1 MMACDR
7 INNLQD
13 IPRIGEKMAKRFVDH
28 FGSEEDALDAI
39 LGGDIA
45 SISGVEGVGQRYA
58 ISLVHEVRAQVED
71 VSISDFLKTKEALNI
86 YEQLLDLIRQF
97 AHTRYAKDKLHIYFP
112 YPETKRDKIEEV
124 RGSVSY
130 YMDIAALLNDDNEF
144 LKLLPQIKS
153 LNLKYV
159 LPKVRECAILTADHS
174 EFEYVRTRFG
184 DLIDVQLVSNL
195 SEFVD
200 SARGYSHVIAVDDNF
215 LVFDLPEDI
224 EPEFVTDLHKMEDWK
239 IVPEREIGFFA
250 KNLAS
255 IECAIAVIQR
265 IRSAGVRFFE
275 ELDDSDLETL
285 RTTLSLID
293 GSGDVKIGADPD
305 IGRLSGIL
313 ENMDRCVSTALNDAN
328 TRLDRCLSESKLTL
342 SGQDMLKVMNGS
354 MELKDLLEKE
364 VYQSYRSVIREA
376 KEQVSCQLG
385 LIKTELV
392 LVESLFP
399 DEITHPVEV
408 DPEGLDALKQHVKQL
423 LHKKKIEH
431 KRNISKTLHD
441 YHDIVQKMVR
451 EVLDFDVGFAIG
463 CFANEYGLNMPELIK
478 GNGIGFVGGE
488 NLFLRSRHGSVVPI
502 DYSVG
507 ENTYSP
513 EGRGRVVLLSGVNS
527 GGKSSMLELIAQCVI
542 LAHMGFPTP
551 ARCLEIGLTDGLY
564 YFAKS
569 KGTLDAGAFETTLR
583 EFAVVA
589 DDSSKVVLADELE
602 SITEPGA
609 SARIIA
615 GILEVLCDNKNSTA
629 VFVSHLSELILENTK
644 CSVRVDGIEAR
655 GLDSELNLIVDRTPR
670 YNYIAKSTP
679 ELIVERL
686 ARKTM
691 GGEKAFYERLRG
703 KF

>member
-1 MMACDR
+1 M
-7 INNLQD
+7 NNLRD
-13 IPRIGEKMAKRFVDH
+13 IPRIGEKMEQRFVEY
-28 FGSEEDALDAI
+28 FGSEDAALDAI
-39 LGGDIA
+39 LEGDIS

-58 ISLVHEVRAQVED
+58 ISLVHEVRAQMED
-71 VSISDFLKTKEALNI
+71 VSISDFLKTKEAVDI
-86 YEQLLDLIRQF
+86 YERLLDLIQQF
-97 AHTRYAKDKLHIYFP
+97 AHTQYAKDKLHIYFP
-112 YPETKRDKIEEV
+112 YPESKKDKIEEV
-124 RGSVSY
+124 RESISY
-130 YMDIAALLNDDNEF
+130 YIDIAELLNDDNEF

-153 LNLKYV
+153 LKLKYT
-159 LPKVRECAILTADHS
+159 LPRVRENAILATDHS
-174 EFEYVRTRFG
+174 EFEYARTRFG
-184 DLIDVQLVSNL
+184 DMIDVQLVSNL

-200 SARGYSHVIAVDDNF
+200 SARGYSHVIAADDSF
-215 LVFDLPEDI
+215 LGFDFPEDI
-224 EPEFVTDLHKMEDWK
+224 EPEFVVDLQKMEEWK
-239 IVPEREIGFFA
+239 IVPERKIGFFA

-255 IECAIAVIQR
+255 IESAIAVIRR
-265 IRSAGVRFFE
+265 IRSAGVLFFE
-275 ELDDSDLETL
+275 ELDDRELETL
-285 RTTLSLID
+285 STTLSLID
-293 GSGDVKIGADPD
+293 ESGDVKTDADPD
-305 IGRLSGIL
+305 IGRLSSIL
-313 ENMDRCVSTALNDAN
+313 ENMDSCISTVLNDAN

-342 SGQDMLKVMNGS
+342 SGQDMLKVMNGN

-364 VYQSYRSVIREA
+364 VYQSYRAVIRDA
-376 KEQVSCQLG
+376 KEQVSGQLKFM
-385 LIKTELV
+385 KTEVLLV
-392 LVESLFP
+392 DSLFP

-423 LHKKKIEH
+423 LHRKKIEH

-441 YHDIVQKMVR
+441 YHDVVQKMVR
-451 EVLDFDVGFAIG
+451 EVLDFDVGFTIG
-463 CFANEYGLNMPELIK
+463 CFAHEYGLMMPKLIK
-478 GNGIGFVGGE
+478 SNGIGFVGGE
-488 NLFLRSRHGSVVPI
+488 NLFLRSRHGSVIPI

-507 ENTYSP
+507 ANSYTP
-513 EGRGRVVLLSGVNS
+513 ESGSERVVLLSGVNS
-527 GGKSSMLELIAQCVI
+527 GGKTSMLELIAQCII

-589 DDSSKVVLADELE
+589 DDSSKVVLVDELE

-615 GILEVLCDNKNSTA
+615 GILEVMCDNKNSIA
-629 VFVSHLSELILENTK
+629 VFVSHLSELILENVQ
-644 CSVRVDGIEAR
+644 CSVRVDGIEAK

-686 ARKTM
+686 ARKTT
-691 GGEKAFYERLRG
+691 GGEKAFYERLGG